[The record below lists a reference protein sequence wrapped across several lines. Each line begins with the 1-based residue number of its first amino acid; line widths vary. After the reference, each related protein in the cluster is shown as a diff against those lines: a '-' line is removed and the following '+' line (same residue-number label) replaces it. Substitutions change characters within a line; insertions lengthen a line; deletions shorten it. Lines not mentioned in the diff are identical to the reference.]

1 MITILL
7 TVFFTAAGFIFAGS
21 YSDYKIFI
29 HELGHWIYGLGGT
42 ISAYVTYVNVDW
54 SLATIGSLLF
64 QLQITLAIVGYARD
78 HYKFLAGFGIGWA
91 NFIATDVFLNE
102 EGQFLYD
109 IRFNKIEFI
118 IITTV
123 YLIRIYA
130 NAAGLVWES
139 VTNSKVEFGRTL
151 WRRIKTQKAVHNF
164 VERIKADMK

>member
-1 MITILL
+1 
-7 TVFFTAAGFIFAGS
+7 
-21 YSDYKIFI
+21 
-29 HELGHWIYGLGGT
+29 
-42 ISAYVTYVNVDW
+42 
-54 SLATIGSLLF
+54 
-64 QLQITLAIVGYARD
+64 LQ
-78 HYKFLAGFGIGWA
+78 KPQFLAGFGIGWA

-123 YLIRIYA
+123 FLIRIYA

-164 VERIKADMK
+164 VERIKAEMK

>member
-54 SLATIGSLLF
+54 PLATIGSLLF

-78 HYKFLAGFGIGWA
+78 HYKLRLFQNLGSFER
-91 NFIATDVFLNE
+91 ATLDVHAVFLL
-102 EGQFLYD
+102 FYTMY
-109 IRFNKIEFI
+109 I
-118 IITTV
+118 II
-123 YLIRIYA
+123 L
-130 NAAGLVWES
+130 L
-139 VTNSKVEFGRTL
+139 
-151 WRRIKTQKAVHNF
+151 
-164 VERIKADMK
+164 M